1 MLWCAVLFWGLLI
14 APGQTVEGLAGLGLV
29 LMAIDGISVLALPH
43 LALVVSL
50 GAGAS
55 LIAGFALREDFQS
68 AAPVAITVLVMASFL
83 HWSIY
88 NLYYMFATRRIRTRR
103 LSQSNE
109 TVQLLLNQYDDE
121 GSDWL
126 YEIGGDGRITN
137 PSPRFAA
144 VSGLSVDQL
153 EGMPIDQLLG
163 RGENG
168 EVLARKFTDS
178 QPFRNLVVSLKIAG
192 EERWWSVSGR
202 PVADPQGA
210 SGLGWRGFIAD
221 VSAAKKAEAK
231 VAFMAHYDL
240 LTHLPNRTLFNAALA
255 RAFSRLGESEALGLL
270 YIDLDHFKAIN
281 DSYGHGIGD
290 RVLEEVARRLE
301 TTLRPRDMVARLGGD
316 EFVILLDDLDT
327 VDGGLV
333 VAERVIE
340 LINQPIE
347 IDGQLMPVGVSVGMA
362 FAPHDASNGEDL
374 LRAADLA
381 MYDAKSRGRRGISVF
396 DAEMQVLMQE
406 RRQLE
411 LDLRVAVVRQE
422 LELHYQPLVD
432 LRTGATSG
440 YEALIRWNHPER
452 GQISPVTFIPIA
464 EETGL
469 IVEIGEW

>member
-1 MLWCAVLFWGLLI
+1 
-14 APGQTVEGLAGLGLV
+14 
-29 LMAIDGISVLALPH
+29 
-43 LALVVSL
+43 
-50 GAGAS
+50 
-55 LIAGFALREDFQS
+55 
-68 AAPVAITVLVMASFL
+68 
-83 HWSIY
+83 
-88 NLYYMFATRRIRTRR
+88 
-103 LSQSNE
+103 
-109 TVQLLLNQYDDE
+109 
-121 GSDWL
+121 
-126 YEIGGDGRITN
+126 
-137 PSPRFAA
+137 
-144 VSGLSVDQL
+144 
-153 EGMPIDQLLG
+153 
-163 RGENG
+163 
-168 EVLARKFTDS
+168 
-178 QPFRNLVVSLKIAG
+178 
-192 EERWWSVSGR
+192 
-202 PVADPQGA
+202 
-210 SGLGWRGFIAD
+210 
-221 VSAAKKAEAK
+221 
-231 VAFMAHYDL
+231 MAHYDL

-469 IVEIGEW
+469 IVEIGEWVIRNALAEAAGWPDHLTVAVNLSPAQMRDAGIVAVVVSALAANGVAPTRLELEITESLLMQESADVLAILHSFRNLGVRIALDDFGTGYSSLNYLRSFPFDKIKIDRCFVNELSQREDCQAIVRSVIALANDLNMTTTAEGVEVKEQLDALMSNGCDQVQGFYFSRALPAGELHYGDTDNPGAGEAHRYLPGAEPIAQEPTEIQLPMQGRKRATG